1 MLAKR
6 KSKRSGRLQR
16 NLTEAQSA
24 YKALGYSDIS
34 LRMLESEEGQLNAVF
49 ACYGSAAQH
58 GQLFEES
65 LTRLIVALNEWSG
78 IGGNVETIEK
88 WTIGRLLGHLQKTFV
103 KEIDEWVPQY
113 LEEGRRL
120 RNFLIHDYFLRRE
133 EQLGTESG
141 RMAMFEELTK
151 IEQHLQRG
159 ADLINGLRVSIGRGM
174 DGETTPSNEGSEVV
188 FSAKLHIEKPE
199 R

>member
-1 MLAKR
+1 M
-6 KSKRSGRLQR
+6 RSRRLER
-16 NLTEAQSA
+16 RRGEAQRA
-24 YKALGYSDIS
+24 YRKLGYSDIS

-65 LTRLIVALNEWSG
+65 LTRLIVALNEWSD
-78 IGGNVETIEK
+78 IECDVEMIEK
-88 WTIGRLLGHLQKTFV
+88 WTIGRLLGHLQKTFI
-103 KEIDEWVPQY
+103 KEIDEWVPQH

-120 RNFLIHDYFLRRE
+120 RNFLMHDYFLSRK

-141 RMAMFEELTK
+141 RMAMLEELK
-151 IEQHLQRG
+151 RIEQHLQRG
-159 ADLINGLRVSIGRGM
+159 AGLINGLRVAIGQAM
-174 DGETTPSNEGSEVV
+174 DGGTTPSTKGGKVV
-188 FSAKLHIEKPE
+188 CSAELYIGKPE

>member
-1 MLAKR
+1 M
-6 KSKRSGRLQR
+6 RSGRLNRRRGKAQR
-16 NLTEAQSA
+16 VHR
-24 YKALGYSDIS
+24 KLGCSDIS
-34 LRMLESEEGQLNAVF
+34 LSMLESKEGQLNAVF

-141 RMAMFEELTK
+141 RMAMLEELTE
-151 IEQHLQRG
+151 IEQPLQRG
-159 ADLINGLRVSIGRGM
+159 ADLINGLRGSIGRGL

-188 FSAKLHIEKPE
+188 FSAELYIGKLE